1 METGG
6 LPRAGLPR
14 FRHTLAFVLGD
25 LGWHHPLAHPW
36 LAPLNSPPV
45 SPALSATLEGHTSS
59 VQACACSPDGTRVV
73 SASGDR
79 TLRVW
84 DVAGATTVATL
95 EGHTDWVWGCAFSPD
110 GTRVVSASGDRTLRV
125 WDVAGAFAVS
135 VIGLGGPAFC
145 TDWHDELVVVGAG
158 SHLARPSRHG
168 HRRRQRARS
177 TATRLPGPMAFH
189 AEQACRRPWWERE
202 RSWSPSER
210 EGVVADADAAIA
222 EPGLGPRPERVEPQ
236 LEKEPPVPE
245 APGDPRTVHRFD
257 VV

>member
-59 VQACACSPDGTRVV
+59 VQACAC
-73 SASGDR
+73 
-79 TLRVW
+79 
-84 DVAGATTVATL
+84 
-95 EGHTDWVWGCAFSPD
+95 SPD